1 MIMETNGMTDEK
13 ERKPMS
19 AEQKAKI
26 AAAHRAKFA
35 DAEYRAMHKARSVAA
50 NKKWHSNPENAA
62 KFAQRSSER
71 MKKRHA
77 EGDWKAE
84 GGRAGISSRGVK
96 KALDA
101 HKEMYQKM
109 AKERYAAGLGL
120 NSDTAKSAK
129 VAAGKWIMKAAL
141 AALHSETNYNEV
153 YRDTQFKLR
162 REMSYNGPSD
172 GADYYEYIQKLG
184 TATVNSPEC
193 RKVAD
198 DFMRVAIPR
207 FAKKWQAQKR

>member
-1 MIMETNGMTDEK
+1 MIMETNLMTEK
-13 ERKPMS
+13 KQRKPMS
-19 AEQKAKI
+19 PEHKAKI
-26 AAAHRAKFA
+26 AVAHRAKFN
-35 DAEYRAMHKARSVAA
+35 DPEYRAMHKARSAAA

-62 KFAQRSSER
+62 KFAQRSSEQ

-77 EGDWKAE
+77 EGNWKAE
-84 GGRAGISSRGVK
+84 GGRAGISSRGIR
-96 KALDA
+96 KALDT
-101 HKEMYQKM
+101 HKEMYRKM
-109 AKERYAAGLGL
+109 AKDRYDAGLGI

-129 VAAGKWIMKAAL
+129 AAAGKWIMKAAL

-153 YRDTQFKLR
+153 YREEHLRLR
-162 REMSYNGPSD
+162 REMPYNGPSD
-172 GADYYEYIQKLG
+172 GADYHEYIKKLG

-207 FAKKWQAQKR
+207 FAKKWHEQKR